1 MPCSPTH
8 LHQKSINTEEG
19 KWTPGVLKPSQET
32 PRWVYME
39 TQHHRGPNV
48 CLCVCTR
55 VSLRRVCVHVCVWMK
70 SELVLRKV
78 GIELLQHIQEQGLQT
93 QQFQT
98 SLSVVDLW
106 AEGRC
111 GFVTSCSRLHCFR
124 QACDI
129 PPSVCPPLA
138 PSLDLCLGL
147 VLCRGL
153 SHLLLRWPRLFSS
166 SPCAPPHVSY
176 PPLPSPSTSSLFPSC
191 ARHEPLPSVLPA
203 MQSVG

>member
-1 MPCSPTH
+1 M
-8 LHQKSINTEEG
+8 
-19 KWTPGVLKPSQET
+19 
-32 PRWVYME
+32 
-39 TQHHRGPNV
+39 
-48 CLCVCTR
+48 
-55 VSLRRVCVHVCVWMK
+55 HVCVCMK

-93 QQFQT
+93 ERFQT

-111 GFVTSCSRLHCFR
+111 GFGTSCSRLHCFR

-138 PSLDLCLGL
+138 PSLDLCLG
-147 VLCRGL
+147 RGL
-153 SHLLLRWPRLFSS
+153 SHRPLRWPRWSSS

-191 ARHEPLPSVLPA
+191 ARHEPPPSVLPA
-203 MQSVG
+203 IQSAVGYEYHCIIKSVFSPYRYHFISN